1 MNLDEAMEAGSTKK
15 LTEKI
20 LEHLDFAELN
30 KAEFHGGRAVVL
42 VSVITRV
49 LVFLRGRGNFG
60 LDAESFVSH
69 LDLDRLR
76 DLCVEEKHR
85 GAMFDAVCRPLRAYL
100 AQVTEEHHKFM
111 AAQVARAFSSWGSG
125 GHAGTK

>member
-1 MNLDEAMEAGSTKK
+1 MTLDEAIEAGSARE
-15 LTEKI
+15 LTERI
-20 LEHLDFAELN
+20 LERLDFAELN

-42 VSVITRV
+42 VSAITRV
-49 LVFLRGRGNFG
+49 LVFLRDRGNCG

-85 GAMFDAVCRPLRAYL
+85 GAIFDAVCRPLSAYL

-111 AAQVARAFSSWGSG
+111 AAQVARAFFI
-125 GHAGTK
+125 